1 MEDLRR
7 AGWAGSLQAP
17 SLSEGAAPQAAKEG
31 AGSGMWS
38 FCRGS
43 APRPA
48 GWLFLLGLTH
58 GYFILPTGKTL
69 GLKQSE
75 EQEKTRGA
83 PCPQLTHHPG
93 RWFHALLASW
103 RLGGGPVWCPPPSI
117 LSISTDTQ
125 GGASRGYRL
134 HLSPSALPTPPV
146 LLWMGNQGM
155 LLSLWGCWA
164 TQKAQLNP
172 KCQGEQGKGLETGSK
187 APYGGSG
194 STFNH
199 RGLECS
205 RELSMHRFW
214 DTWAE
219 QTLTLSS
226 TTFTFPGSW
235 AVLPSQLEPI
245 TPCPSSLAPWM
256 QWHHLGSLTQP
267 APVSA

>member
-17 SLSEGAAPQAAKEG
+17 SLSEGAAPQAAMEG